1 MIGGEDNDAEFIDS
15 SVLDTI
21 NMTGNSDIRKFYTD
35 NFANF
40 DEILEQSYGESLKDS
55 IKYNQILLLEQ
66 QILEET
72 SVYNYL
78 LKNFNTR
85 SRLME
90 YGTIYKKRRLICKSW
105 KSNRSKKNSWR
116 PNWAKLTFPDNKLL
130 QLI

>member
-1 MIGGEDNDAEFIDS
+1 MNWALDTKKISPSLIGGEDNDAEFIDS

-90 YGTIYKKRRLICKSW
+90 YGTIYKKRRLICKS
-105 KSNRSKKNSWR
+105 
-116 PNWAKLTFPDNKLL
+116 
-130 QLI
+130 